1 MSDQACRNFRE
12 LLGVYVVGAIEPN
25 ERSMLD
31 AHLNQ
36 CYGCREELASLAVL
50 PALLH
55 RIPLDEAEKLAQPG
69 PPGVDQEDPAPEVL
83 SGLLTEVKARRRTN
97 RLRTLLA
104 AAAVVVAAAG
114 GSVAASSAL
123 SQHHH
128 SAPAVLDLVRAHR
141 AGVSG
146 AVKYGKSPWGT
157 EIWVRA
163 TGLRQW
169 TYCRFWIT
177 TTGGHTE
184 LVGGWLAGP
193 GGDKFWYPVRADV
206 PKKSITGF
214 RLAAGK
220 VLLHFPAT

>member
-1 MSDQACRNFRE
+1 MSDPACRNFRE

-25 ERSMLD
+25 ERSMFD

-55 RIPLDEAEKLAQPG
+55 RIPVAEAEKLAQPG

-104 AAAVVVAAAG
+104 AAAVVVAAVS
-114 GSVAASSAL
+114 GSVATTSAL
-123 SQHHH
+123 SQPQP
-128 SAPAVLDLVRAHR
+128 SAPVLLEVVHAHR
-141 AGVSG
+141 DGVSG
-146 AVKYGKSPWGT
+146 VVKYGKSPWGT
-157 EIWVRA
+157 EIWLRA
-163 TGLRQW
+163 TGIPEW
-169 TYCRFWIT
+169 THCRFWIT
-177 TTGGHTE
+177 TAGRHKE
-184 LVGGWLAGP
+184 LVGGWLVGP
-193 GGDKFWYPVRADV
+193 RAAKMWYPIGADV

-214 RLAAGK
+214 VLEAGK